1 MVQKSAKKI
10 LVVCVDRDNDLG
22 RKAGIVGPIIG
33 RAQNLNA
40 AAKLAVADPGESDA
54 NSIFGAVKKY
64 DGVKEHYENVEI
76 VTLTGHSKKGFESDK
91 EINEQLDVVMGRF
104 SAEAI
109 VLVSD
114 GAEDDQV
121 LPILQS
127 RAQVMSKETIIVKQ
141 ASQVES
147 TFYTIK
153 EALRDPFAMLLVF
166 GVPGVIILLVSVLPE
181 YGWQVAGGAL
191 GVFFI
196 LYGFGVY
203 DRAVTMGRGLSE
215 LISLQ
220 RTSFIF
226 YIAMILVFIFGPVSA
241 YNLYLLSGIPTVELA
256 ADMFSQIVAFSAIA
270 GIIFVAG
277 KSIDAVHFKRAFQL
291 KKYFLSSVFIFLSWV
306 ILEAGKNVFVS
317 VFDLTL
323 FLATLAV
330 SFVIAVIAFRVARV
344 FEVRKKITKLLIGL
358 PVYSKQGRMLGN
370 VDGIDKR
377 KKIISYKDEKGK
389 AVEVARGTFV
399 LREGRIV
406 IG

>member
-1 MVQKSAKKI
+1 MAQKSAKKI

-22 RKAGIVGPIIG
+22 RKAGIPGPVIG
-33 RAQNLNA
+33 RKQNLNA
-40 AAKLAVADPGESDA
+40 AAKLAIADPGESDA

-64 DGVKEHYENVEI
+64 DEVKELYENVE
-76 VTLTGHSKKGFESDK
+76 VATLTGHSKKGFESDK
-91 EINEQLDVVMGRF
+91 EINEQLDIVMGKF

-121 LPILQS
+121 IPILQS
-127 RAQVMSKETIIVKQ
+127 RARIMSKETIIVKQ

-203 DRAVTMGRGLSE
+203 DRVVAMVRGLSE

-226 YIAMILVFIFGPVSA
+226 YIAMILVFIFGPLSA
-241 YNLYLLSGIPTVELA
+241 YNTYLLTGIPTIELA
-256 ADMFSQIVAFSAIA
+256 ADMFSQIVAFSAIS
-270 GIIFVAG
+270 GFIFVAG
-277 KSIDAVHFKRAFQL
+277 KSIDAVHFKRAFQIR
-291 KKYFLSSVFIFLSWV
+291 KYFLSAIFIFLSWV
-306 ILEAGKNVFVS
+306 ILEAAKNVFVG

-323 FLATLAV
+323 FLATIAV
-330 SFVIAVIAFRVARV
+330 SFVIAVGAFRVAQI
-344 FEVRKKITKLLIGL
+344 FEVRKKVTKLLIGL
-358 PVYSKQGRMLGN
+358 PVYSKDGQMLGS

-377 KKIISYKDEKGK
+377 KKVIAYKDRNGK
-389 AVEVARGTFV
+389 AIEVARGTFM

-406 IG
+406 VG